1 VYLCSC
7 VLLGHVSE
15 KGNYK
20 LRTKKEK
27 ATTFKRKRSKEQRW
41 QSLLCIFTPRR

>member
-20 LRTKKEK
+20 LRTKK

-41 QSLLCIFTPRR
+41 QVLSLQKVVRV